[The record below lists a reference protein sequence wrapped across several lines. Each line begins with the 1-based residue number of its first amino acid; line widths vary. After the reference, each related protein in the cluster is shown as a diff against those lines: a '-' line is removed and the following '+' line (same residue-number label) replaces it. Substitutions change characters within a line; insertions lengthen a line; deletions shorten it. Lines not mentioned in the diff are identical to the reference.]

1 MIKFR
6 REKFSKIGSL
16 VILYKP
22 GSAIQMGSA
31 SGAQIFLCKSWR
43 VQTRKYTMF

>member
-1 MIKFR
+1 MMKFR

-22 GSAIQMGSA
+22 GPAIQMGSA
-31 SGAQIFLCKSWR
+31 SGAQIFFYANHEE
-43 VQTRKYTMF
+43 QTRKCIVF

>member
-1 MIKFR
+1 MMKFR

-22 GSAIQMGSA
+22 GPAIQMGSA
-31 SGAQIFLCKSWR
+31 SGAHFFNANYEE
-43 VQTRKYTMF
+43 QTRKGTVF